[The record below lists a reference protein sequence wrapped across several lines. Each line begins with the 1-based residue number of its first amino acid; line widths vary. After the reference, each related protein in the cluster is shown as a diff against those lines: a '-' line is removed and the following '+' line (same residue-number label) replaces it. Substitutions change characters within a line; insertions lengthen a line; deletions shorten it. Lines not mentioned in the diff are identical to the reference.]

1 MAETNGIVCGNC
13 GWPVDAECGCPE
25 PDPLPRV
32 TKEDVEALARKDIEL
47 DAIQVRSRKVRDR
60 RNMCGCADCTSLEDV
75 PVLVAE
81 VRRQDA
87 EISDLRRDIAEA
99 DGFVW

>member
-32 TKEDVEALARKDIEL
+32 TKEDVEALAVKDIEPMD
-47 DAIQVRSRKVRDR
+47 DARLNAIEARAKDAMGWPSDYDALVDAAES
-60 RNMCGCADCTSLEDV
+60 V
-75 PVLVAE
+75 PALVAE
-81 VRRQDA
+81 VRR
-87 EISDLRRDIAEA
+87 LRLRYPA
-99 DGFVW
+99 GSHNG